1 MLNILYVVIAIL
13 ALMFMIVV
21 HEFGHFIAGRKLGFQ
36 INEFA
41 IGFGP
46 PIFKRKMKSGTQFS
60 IRPIPLGGFCG
71 FEGEDDDNDNPRA
84 FNNMPP
90 WKRIIVL
97 FNGAFFNFLSA
108 MLIITIFFCAYGEQV
123 RPSTKVR
130 RSGRGSHS
138 IDRESQTPRI
148 AVRHRA

>member
-21 HEFGHFIAGRKLGFQ
+21 HEFGHFIAGKKLGFQ

-108 MLIITIFFCAYGEQV
+108 MLIITIFFCAYG
-123 RPSTKVR
+123 
-130 RSGRGSHS
+130 
-138 IDRESQTPRI
+138 
-148 AVRHRA
+148 

>member
-46 PIFKRKMKSGTQFS
+46 PIFKRKMK
-60 IRPIPLGGFCG
+60 
-71 FEGEDDDNDNPRA
+71 
-84 FNNMPP
+84 
-90 WKRIIVL
+90 
-97 FNGAFFNFLSA
+97 
-108 MLIITIFFCAYGEQV
+108 
-123 RPSTKVR
+123 
-130 RSGRGSHS
+130 
-138 IDRESQTPRI
+138 
-148 AVRHRA
+148 

>member
-21 HEFGHFIAGRKLGFQ
+21 HEFGHFIAGKKLGFQ

-71 FEGEDDDNDNPRA
+71 FEGEDDDNDNPRNSR
-84 FNNMPP
+84 NNPVKDM
-90 WKRIIVL
+90 
-97 FNGAFFNFLSA
+97 SA
-108 MLIITIFFCAYGEQV
+108 KM
-123 RPSTKVR
+123 
-130 RSGRGSHS
+130 
-138 IDRESQTPRI
+138 
-148 AVRHRA
+148 RHIMR

>member
-60 IRPIPLGGFCG
+60 HGRL
-71 FEGEDDDNDNPRA
+71 
-84 FNNMPP
+84 
-90 WKRIIVL
+90 
-97 FNGAFFNFLSA
+97 
-108 MLIITIFFCAYGEQV
+108 
-123 RPSTKVR
+123 R
-130 RSGRGSHS
+130 RHW
-138 IDRESQTPRI
+138 
-148 AVRHRA
+148 A